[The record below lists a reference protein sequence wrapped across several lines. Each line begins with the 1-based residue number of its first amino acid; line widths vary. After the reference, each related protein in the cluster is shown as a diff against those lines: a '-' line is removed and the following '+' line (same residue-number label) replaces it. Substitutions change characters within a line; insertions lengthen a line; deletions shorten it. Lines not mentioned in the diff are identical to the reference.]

1 MRIPF
6 KGNKDIGI
14 MWKKSG
20 RETDFEHT
28 SPLKSFN
35 PLFMII
41 PLIESVMG
49 NPCQHLLIFSSVK
62 PCPLQF
68 EDQSSTTAH
77 QFAMDKKESFSYS
90 LYHVLL
96 WIQYFFLKEIH
107 KIIGKHQKLN
117 KTPFGRI

>member
-41 PLIESVMG
+41 LLSSS
-49 NPCQHLLIFSSVK
+49 NPCQHRLIFSSVK
-62 PCPLQF
+62 PCSLQF
-68 EDQSSTTAH
+68 ENQSSTTAH
-77 QFAMDKKESFSYS
+77 QFAMDKKEPFSYS
-90 LYHVLL
+90 LYHVLYL
-96 WIQYFFLKEIH
+96 LLIQYFFLKEIH